1 MSQTPGRPTYYN
13 VMAGQTLDR
22 LSGINVGIIAVGI
35 TLLHRL

>member
-13 VMAGQTLDR
+13 VMAGQSLDR
-22 LSGINVGIIAVGI
+22 LSGISDRIFAVGI